1 MSDAPKHY
9 RLRLATALP
18 ARFHQWFPQLS
29 TARIDEDATTVIEGP
44 VADSCQLAG
53 IVSAICHRD
62 GEILSLRQLD
72 APADTRD

>member
-18 ARFHQWFPQLS
+18 ARFGQWFPQLS
-29 TARIDEDATTVIEGP
+29 TTHVDEDATTVIEGP
-44 VADSCQLAG
+44 VTDSCQLAG

-62 GEILSLRQLD
+62 GEILSVHQVD
-72 APADTRD
+72 SPADTRD